1 MRSGRKIKLTG
12 GVYMVT
18 FLIGH
23 KGSGKTKKLI
33 ARVHEAVEASNGNVV
48 CIEKGDTLTYD
59 VDHKARL
66 VNIEDYG
73 INGFDAFYGFIA
85 GMCAGNYDITDIL
98 VDSTLKIGGKDMD
111 ELAKFIEKV
120 NPLAQQANINF
131 TFSVSADNDEIP
143 ASLNDIVTK
152 L

>member
-1 MRSGRKIKLTG
+1 MI
-12 GVYMVT
+12 T

-33 ARVHEAVEASNGNVV
+33 AKVHDAVEASNGNVI

-73 INGFDAFYGFIA
+73 IKGFDAFYGFIA

-98 VDSTLKIGGKDMD
+98 VDSTLKIGGKDLD
-111 ELAKFIEKV
+111 ELAKFIERV
-120 NPLAQQANINF
+120 DPLSKQANINF
-131 TFSVSADNDEIP
+131 TFSVSADADEIP
-143 ASLNDIVTK
+143 ASLDNIVTK
-152 L
+152 F